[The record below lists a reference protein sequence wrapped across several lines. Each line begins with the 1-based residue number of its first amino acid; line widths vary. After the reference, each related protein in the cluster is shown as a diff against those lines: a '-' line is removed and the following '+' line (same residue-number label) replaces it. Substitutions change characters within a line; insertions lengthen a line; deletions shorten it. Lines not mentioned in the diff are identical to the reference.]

1 METMS
6 DDLRKRNDF
15 FKRGRLAFEAGQF
28 EKAIHAF
35 NKVIEWDP
43 RDANAHTFRG
53 LAHREIRNFEAALN
67 DLDQVVQIDPS
78 YRVGYLNLGCVQ
90 RDVGRLDEALE
101 SFNKAEEGDPENPLV
116 YQNRATTHIAK
127 NNWTSAR
134 SDCETALALAPEGAA
149 AYAIL
154 AHVQLGQGDPDRAM
168 ETVSRSLELDPE
180 EAEAYRVRGIIRCAR
195 DDLENGISDFIRA
208 RELNPNVQLDYL
220 DKPEVLL
227 DKLLA
232 KLNEL
237 IGLES
242 VKQEVRSLI
251 NLVRVRQLRKTSKL
265 PAVPMSL
272 HLVFT
277 GNSGTGKT
285 TIARLISLIYH
296 VLGVLSK
303 GHLVEVDRAGLVAG
317 YVGQTALK
325 VHEVL
330 NKASGGV
337 LFIDEAYS
345 LTSRGD
351 DKDFGLEAIDTL
363 IKGMEDKRSDL
374 VLIVAGYP
382 EKMRQFLK
390 ANPGIKSRFSKV
402 IRFEDYSAEELMGI
416 FQKMCND
423 HRYELAEE
431 AKQEAEKAFAAL
443 APEDVGLYGNGR
455 GVRNFFELTI
465 TRQANR
471 LGAFDTISDRQLT
484 ELLPEDLPSSDF
496 WVHD

>member
-1 METMS
+1 MS
-6 DDLRKRNDF
+6 GDFRKRNDF

-43 RDANAHTFRG
+43 RDANAYTFRG
-53 LAHREIRNFEAALN
+53 LAQREIRNFEASLK
-67 DLDQVVQIDPS
+67 DLQEVVKIDPN
-78 YRVGYLNLGCVQ
+78 YRVGFLNLGCVQ
-90 RDVGRLDEALE
+90 RDVGNVDDALVSFDQAEA
-101 SFNKAEEGDPENPLV
+101 NDPENPLV
-116 YQNRATTHIAK
+116 FQNRATANIA
-127 NNWTSAR
+127 NEDWAAAG

-154 AHVQLGQGDPDRAM
+154 AHVQMGTGDVKKAM
-168 ETVSRSLELDPE
+168 STISRSLELDPE
-180 EAEAYRVRGIIRCAR
+180 EAEAYRVRGIIRCAQ
-195 DDLENGISDFIRA
+195 DDLEDGISDFIHA

-220 DKPEVLL
+220 DNPDVLL
-227 DKLLA
+227 NRLLEKL
-232 KLNEL
+232 KEL
-237 IGLES
+237 IGLDR
-242 VKQEVRSLI
+242 VKEEVRSLI
-251 NLVRVRQLRKTSKL
+251 NLVKVRQLRDSANL

-277 GNSGTGKT
+277 GNPGTGKT
-285 TIARLISLIYH
+285 TLARLISLIYH

-303 GHLVEVDRAGLVAG
+303 GHLIEVDRAGLVAG

-325 VHEVL
+325 VHDVL
-330 NKASGGV
+330 NKSHGGV

-351 DKDFGLEAIDTL
+351 AKDFGLEAIDTL

-382 EKMRQFLK
+382 EKMKEFLK

-402 IRFEDYSAEELMGI
+402 IRFDDYDAGELMAI
-416 FQKMCND
+416 FEKMCRD
-423 HRYELAEE
+423 HSYDLAEE
-431 AKQEAEKAFAAL
+431 SKSIALEAFEAL
-443 APEDVGLYGNGR
+443 APEEVGLYGNGR
-455 GVRNFFELTI
+455 GVRNYFELTI

-471 LGAFDTISDRQLT
+471 LGELKKVDQKQLI
-484 ELLPEDLPSSDF
+484 EILPEDLPSQDF

>member
-1 METMS
+1 MS
-6 DDLRKRNDF
+6 GNFRKRNDF

-43 RDANAHTFRG
+43 HDANAHTFRG
-53 LAHREIRNFEAALN
+53 LSHRELKNFEAALK
-67 DLDQVVQIDPS
+67 DLKEVVRIDPNH
-78 YRVGYLNLGCVQ
+78 RGGFLNLGCVQ
-90 RDVGRLDEALE
+90 RDAGQVDLALE
-101 SFNKAEEGDPENPLV
+101 SFNTAEEGDSENPLV
-116 YQNRATTHIAK
+116 YQNRATAHILK
-127 NNWTSAR
+127 ENWKAAQ
-134 SDCETALALAPEGAA
+134 SDCETALAIAPEGAA
-149 AYAIL
+149 AYAVL
-154 AHVQLGQGDPDRAM
+154 AHVYLGTKEQDLA
-168 ETVSRSLELDPE
+168 EQTIARSLELDPE
-180 EAEAYRVRGIIRCAR
+180 EAEAYRVRGIIRCAN
-195 DDLENGISDFIRA
+195 DDLENGIADFIHA
-208 RELNPNVQLDYL
+208 KELNPNVQLDYL
-220 DKPEVLL
+220 DNPEALL
-227 DKLLA
+227 DKLLE
-232 KLNEL
+232 KLSAL
-237 IGLES
+237 IGLET
-242 VKQEVRSLI
+242 VKDEVRSLI
-251 NLVRVRQLRKTSKL
+251 NLVKVRQLRKASKL
-265 PAVPMSL
+265 PPVPMSL

-277 GNSGTGKT
+277 GNPGTGKT

-330 NKASGGV
+330 NQSMGGV

-351 DKDFGLEAIDTL
+351 EKDFGLEAIDTL

-402 IRFEDYSAEELMGI
+402 IRFDDYSAAELMAI
-416 FQKMCND
+416 FEKMCRE
-423 HRYELAEE
+423 HAYELVEE
-431 AKQEAEKAFAAL
+431 TKQIAHKAFEAL
-443 APEDVGLYGNGR
+443 KPEEVGLYGNGR
-455 GVRNFFELTI
+455 GVRNYFELTI

-471 LGAFDTISDRQLT
+471 LGELTDIDTAQLIKIR
-484 ELLPEDLPSSDF
+484 PEDLPEDDF

>member
-1 METMS
+1 MAADS
-6 DDLRKRNDF
+6 RKRNDF

-43 RDANAHTFRG
+43 LDANAHTFRG
-53 LAHREIRNFEAALN
+53 LAHRQIRNFDAALK
-67 DLDQVVQIDPS
+67 DLQQVVDIDPS
-78 YRVGYLNLGCVQ
+78 HRVGYLNLGCVQ
-90 RDVGRLDEALE
+90 RDVGKIEEALLSFEHAE
-101 SFNKAEEGDPENPLV
+101 SGDSENPLV
-116 YQNRATTHIAK
+116 FQNRATALIVKGDWEA
-127 NNWTSAR
+127 AR

-154 AHVQLGQGDPDRAM
+154 AHVYLGIGDQGLAM
-168 ETVSRSLELDPE
+168 QTVERSLELDPE
-180 EAEAYRVRGIIRCAR
+180 EAEAYRVRGIIRCSE
-195 DDLENGISDFIRA
+195 DDLENGISDFIHA

-227 DKLLA
+227 DKLLE
-232 KLNEL
+232 KLHQL
-237 IGLES
+237 IGLDT
-242 VKQEVRSLI
+242 VKEEVRSLI
-251 NLVRVRQLRKTSKL
+251 NLVKIRQLRKEARL
-265 PAVPMSL
+265 PSVPMSL

-277 GNSGTGKT
+277 GNPGTGKT

-325 VHEVL
+325 VHDVL
-330 NKASGGV
+330 NKSMGGV

-351 DKDFGLEAIDTL
+351 EKDFGLEAIDTL

-402 IRFEDYSAEELMGI
+402 IRFNDYSATELMGI
-416 FQKMCND
+416 FKKMCRD
-423 HRYELAEE
+423 HRYELASE
-431 AKQEAEKAFAAL
+431 AKLEALKAFEAL
-443 APEDVGLYGNGR
+443 NPEEVGLYGNGR
-455 GVRNFFELTI
+455 GVRNYFELTI

-471 LGAFDTISDRQLT
+471 LGELDKIAQEQLV
-484 ELLPEDLPSSDF
+484 EILVEDLPDDDF